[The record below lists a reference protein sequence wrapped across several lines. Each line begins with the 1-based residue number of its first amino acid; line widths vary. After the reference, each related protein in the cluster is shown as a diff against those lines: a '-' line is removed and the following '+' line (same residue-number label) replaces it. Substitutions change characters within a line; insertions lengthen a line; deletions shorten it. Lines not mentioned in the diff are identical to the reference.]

1 MRKAIIGIWL
11 LICLPFCLSAQYFD
25 TPQLL
30 FPYTS
35 KAPEIISQAA
45 VLVDAQTGA
54 LLYSKNPNQEI
65 PPASLAK
72 LMTLHLLMNEIDS
85 GRASYNE
92 IVPITV
98 ESWAQSQPAGSSLM
112 FLEPGQ
118 IVTLREIML
127 GLAVSSGNDAAV
139 AAALRLAPDMRHF
152 AALMTAEARRMGLI
166 KTRFVESSGISENN
180 ITTAM
185 EFTFFCS
192 QYIKMHP
199 QSIKDFH
206 SVTVFSYPM
215 AVNIPEFSRRKP
227 YTITQYNRNPLL
239 NTFYGVDGL
248 KTGYIGESGY
258 NIALTARR
266 NQTRFIAVLLG
277 APATPGGDHI
287 RELDSIRLLS
297 WAFENFKTVSPNIAD
312 IESPRLWKGKE
323 NSVEIKFADSPD
335 FTSPMN
341 RANTLLFET
350 KIAEPLI
357 APLPAG
363 FTVGEMIISDEY
375 GELNH
380 IPLVTVK
387 SYEKGNIFKRIWHSI
402 LLLFE

>member
-1 MRKAIIGIWL
+1 MRKTVFSLWL
-11 LICLPFCLSAQYFD
+11 IICLPLCLFAQYFD

-45 VLVDAQTGA
+45 VLIDTQTGA

-65 PPASLAK
+65 PPASLTK
-72 LMTLHLLMNEIDS
+72 LMTLHLLMNEIDE
-85 GRASYNE
+85 GRASYDK

-139 AAALRLAPDMRHF
+139 AAALCLAPNMRDF
-152 AALMTAEARRMGLI
+152 AALMTAEARRMGL
-166 KTRFVESSGISENN
+166 KVTRFVESSGISENN
-180 ITTAM
+180 MTTAI
-185 EFTFFCS
+185 EFAYFCS
-192 QYIKMHP
+192 QYITLHP
-199 QSIKDFH
+199 QSIMDFH

-215 AVNIPEFSRRKP
+215 AANIPVSSGKKT

-248 KTGYIGESGY
+248 KTGYIDESGY

-277 APATPGGDHI
+277 APARPGGERI
-287 RELDSIRLLS
+287 READSIRLLS
-297 WAFENFKTVSPNIAD
+297 WAFDNFKTVRPNIGK
-312 IESPRLWKGKE
+312 IENPRLWKGKE
-323 NSVEIKFADSPD
+323 NSVEIKPASSPD

-341 RANTLLFET
+341 RASTLLFET
-350 KIAEPLI
+350 RIEEPLI
-357 APLPAG
+357 APLPAD
-363 FTVGEMIISDEY
+363 FTVGFMIVSDEY
-375 GELNH
+375 GELNRV
-380 IPLVTVK
+380 PLVTVK
-387 SYEKGNIFKRIWHSI
+387 SCEKGNIFKRIWHSI
-402 LLLFE
+402 LLLFY